1 MLEYF
6 LRGRR
11 RYFFGI
17 AVALWFLLWSY
28 NRWFSVTDIAL
39 INYREFQVARFADAV
54 EGERVSLESVPL
66 SELDRASDYDIALV
80 FGRGLS
86 LDAAQRQSLRRAGES
101 GTAVIVAPGGG
112 SGAGLTNIDAEDAAV
127 ISRYL
132 ASGGKANYRNLM
144 RYLRA
149 HVDKKLFV
157 EASGVPLKID
167 SDVLFHLDE
176 NRLFTSVEDY
186 SHYYA
191 NLPGYSPEGKKIA
204 LLTSVP
210 GPFNANRDHLNGL
223 ITTLESRGWRV
234 YPVAAHSR
242 RLEILQK
249 IAPDLVIML
258 PHGRL
263 QPDQLGK
270 QGDENAAVSW
280 LKSSNIPLLAPLT
293 VFEEFREWKD
303 NPQGY
308 SGPLLTMNLVLPELD
323 GATTPYV
330 INALFENPQGLK
342 IFDNIPERVSRFADL
357 IERIFKLRDS
367 DNSRKKIAIVFFR
380 GPGENALVA
389 GDMEVAPSL
398 YNTLRNLRD
407 AGYDVSGLP
416 DSFAE
421 FKRALDIQARVMVPY
436 AQGLLKEFLQQAD
449 PVRIKPEQYIQW
461 CRALPGGVCSE
472 IERRY
477 GPAPGD
483 FMVDRE
489 GNLAVAGC
497 STAMWCF
504 CRSLCPVSVRA
515 ATDWYMAPAQRH
527 RTVTPRFTCGCVTGL
542 VPTPSCT
549 SVPTAVSSLPPASRW
564 RYRIPIGRMRCSG
577 GMPPF
582 LCVHHVECGR
592 GYYRQA
598 AQLRCTC
605 QPFDT
610 AVYVFRSLQRIA
622 QPAEP
627 AAGL

>member
-489 GNLAVAGC
+489 GNLAVARLQYGNVVLLPQPLPGIGEG
-497 STAMWCF
+497 SYRLVHGTGSAPPHSYAAVYLWLRHGF
-504 CRSLCPVSVRA
+504 GADAVVHFGTHGSLEFTPGKQVALSDS
-515 ATDWYMAPAQRH
+515 DWPDA
-527 RTVTPRFTCGCVTGL
+527 L
-542 VPTPSCT
+542 
-549 SVPTAVSSLPPASRW
+549 L
-564 RYRIPIGRMRCSG
+564 G
-577 GMPPF
+577 GNAPF